1 MSFGF
6 PLFWDFVGH
15 EGQADP
21 AGARIMGTIA
31 GVSGVFVTVAAVV
44 PLFVWLRQRG
54 RVTLLHAVSAGVV
67 WGTSRS
73 LSISSILILPF
84 TILHLARGT
93 LSQHLIPLPSLLSSA
108 VRMIVLDPVL
118 GVIGALV
125 FWVVGL
131 AGSSARSQSSTRCS
145 RANERASEQPTRR
158 KRGSWGPRERAC
170 REIPRGEASP
180 SGDERF
186 DAPGT

>member
-1 MSFGF
+1 MDPASKSYRLAFAFAAVPLVQGLAMYFGF

-67 WGTSRS
+67 LGNVPFA
-73 LSISSILILPF
+73 LYLVLLILPF

-93 LSQHLIPLPSLLSSA
+93 LSQHLIPFPSLLSSA
-108 VRMIVLDPVL
+108 VRMIVLGSVL
-118 GVIGALV
+118 GAIGALT
-125 FWVVGL
+125 FWIVGL
-131 AGSSARSQSSTRCS
+131 AGTNAARQES
-145 RANERASEQPTRR
+145 
-158 KRGSWGPRERAC
+158 
-170 REIPRGEASP
+170 
-180 SGDERF
+180 
-186 DAPGT
+186 